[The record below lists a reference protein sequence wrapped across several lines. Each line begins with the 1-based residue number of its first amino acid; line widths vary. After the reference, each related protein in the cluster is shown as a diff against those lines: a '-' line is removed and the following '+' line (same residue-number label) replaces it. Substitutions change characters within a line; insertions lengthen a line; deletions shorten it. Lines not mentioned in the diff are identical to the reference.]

1 MLKSRQAQTL
11 DSQAGADAPSCP
23 TPNRSRTAKRTHR
36 AWSLYIGSVAG
47 IPIYLHVTFLLL
59 LAVIAFAPKEKGEA
73 LFGGLALV
81 IAVFASVALHEL
93 GHALMARLFGI
104 KTDDI
109 VLYPIGGVARL
120 RSMGENLQEFWIA
133 LAGPAVNVAIASTIA
148 IYLYFS
154 GRWSTALNVEVVDS
168 LTARTL
174 PEFLERLMVIN
185 VVLVLFNMVPA
196 FPMDGGRVLRSL
208 LTMVVSKE
216 RATSIAASI
225 GQALAIVFV
234 LVGLVAG
241 QVFLMIIGIF
251 VFMAAGQES
260 LATRSQALLSGKTV
274 RDAMIT
280 RFEVLNHGDTLGRA
294 ADLLLA
300 TSQEDFPV
308 MNGGDVLGVLRA
320 QGTCCRG
327 WRRSAATITSPRQWT
342 REFQRARPSDPL
354 ESVLEGMRS
363 GNGPIL
369 VVEGDRL
376 VGYVNNENLMEYL
389 MIQQVRK

>member
-1 MLKSRQAQTL
+1 MPVMSDPQT
-11 DSQAGADAPSCP
+11 AAAPP
-23 TPNRSRTAKRTHR
+23 KRTHR

-154 GRWSTALNVEVVDS
+154 GRWSAALNVEVVDS
-168 LTARTL
+168 LAARTL

-308 MNGGDVLGVLRA
+308 MNGGEVLGVLGRKDLLQGLASLGRDHYVA
-320 QGTCCRG
+320 Q
-327 WRRSAATITSPRQWT
+327 AMT
-342 REFQRARPSDPL
+342 REFQRVRPSDPL
-354 ESVLEGMRS
+354 ESVIEGMRS